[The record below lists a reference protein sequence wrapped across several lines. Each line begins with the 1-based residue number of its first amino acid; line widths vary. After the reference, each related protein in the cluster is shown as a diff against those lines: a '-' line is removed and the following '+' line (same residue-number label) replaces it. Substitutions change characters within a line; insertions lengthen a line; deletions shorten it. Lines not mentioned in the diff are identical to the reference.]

1 MGGITVDFLKEWV
14 RSLVMLV
21 ILASA
26 MELLLPMNSM
36 KKYVRMTLGL
46 LVTLAVLQ
54 PAFTYLGKEVV
65 VDTALFVN
73 EDNDRLP
80 SMGEIMARAAEF
92 RERNTELALTE
103 ARARL
108 AAEVRDAALA
118 VEGVGEAAGSVTLAM
133 KDGLY
138 LIREVTVTYRPGA
151 GPGAVRSVRPVRPV
165 QLGESTPLPA
175 EAIPAEG
182 PVAEAVRLAVAQR
195 LGLKPDPAIILVLS
209 IQEPESTRREQ
220 P

>member
-1 MGGITVDFLKEWV
+1 MDFLKDWV

-26 MELLLPMNSM
+26 MELLLPMSSM

-65 VDTALFVN
+65 VDTALFMQ

-80 SMGEIMARAAEF
+80 TMGEIMSRAEAF
-92 RERNTELALTE
+92 RERNTELTLNE
-103 ARARL
+103 ARTRL

-118 VEGVGEAAGSVTLAM
+118 VDGVGEASGSVILAM
-133 KDGLY
+133 KAGLY
-138 LIREVTVTYRPGA
+138 VIREVTVTYRPGA

-165 QLGESTPLPA
+165 KLGQSDPLPP
-175 EAIPAEG
+175 ESSPAEG
-182 PVAEAVRLAVAQR
+182 PVAEAVRSAVAVR
-195 LGLKPDPAIILVLS
+195 LGLEPDPAIIRILS
-209 IQEPESTRREQ
+209 MHEPESTRREE

>member
-1 MGGITVDFLKEWV
+1 MDFLKEWV

-65 VDTALFVN
+65 VDTTLFVK
-73 EDNDRLP
+73 EENDRLP
-80 SMGEIMARAAEF
+80 SMGEIMTKAAEF
-92 RERNTELALTE
+92 RERNTELTLTE

-118 VEGVGEAAGSVTLAM
+118 VDGVGEATGSVTLAM
-133 KDGLY
+133 KEGLY
-138 LIREVTVTYRPGA
+138 VIREVTVTYRPGA
-151 GPGAVRSVRPVRPV
+151 APGAVRSVRPVRPV
-165 QLGESTPLPA
+165 QVGESTPLPP

-182 PVAEAVRLAVAQR
+182 PVAEAVRSAVALR
-195 LGLKPDPAIILVLS
+195 LGLRPDPAIIRVLRM
-209 IQEPESTRREQ
+209 QEPESTRREE